1 MRTGVPETRW
11 KRTWYGLTA
20 QVTLGT
26 RFLHWAGFGG
36 VGMPHPPLANGLLR
50 IGLPEEAKRRLS
62 FAHEFA
68 HFQTAPAALVYMIV
82 LLAAFHTRGRI
93 GVAAILIVLAS
104 THAVWE
110 MLSEGLVVLEDPAG
124 YQALYESISMLGRTL
139 FWVVVAALAAVGW
152 AAVMMPLFE

>member
-1 MRTGVPETRW
+1 
-11 KRTWYGLTA
+11 
-20 QVTLGT
+20 
-26 RFLHWAGFGG
+26 
-36 VGMPHPPLANGLLR
+36 MPHPPLANGLLR